1 MFLISVCFADRV
13 LYSQERLVKI
23 AEEMAK
29 PNSPFTLEDRIGFVY
44 DTLALVKAG
53 YTDVSAMLSLYDIF
67 RDEKECT

>member
-1 MFLISVCFADRV
+1 M
-13 LYSQERLVKI
+13 VKI